1 MLVYDDRPFGERI
14 KIEFLRKRDEV
25 KWGTKRLLKWISEH
39 PQEFI
44 GICTISLTAI
54 GAASKGVRGLMRE
67 IDIQHEKYDEKCRV
81 WDPVNGVQWYTKRPL
96 NATQKLEFER
106 RVAEG
111 ESRGTILQ
119 SMNVLNRRK

>member
-1 MLVYDDRPFGERI
+1 MLVYDDRPFSERI
-14 KIEFLRKRDEV
+14 RVEFLRKRDEV
-25 KWGTKRLLKWISEH
+25 KWGAKRFLKWISEH

-67 IDIQHEKYDEKCRV
+67 IDIRQEKFDERCRI
-81 WDPVNGVQWYTKRPL
+81 WDPVNGVQWYTKKPL
-96 NATQKLEFER
+96 NAYQKLEFER
-106 RVAEG
+106 RVADG
-111 ESRGTILQ
+111 ESRGAILQ